1 MFQTFRNAWKIP
13 ELKNRLLFTLAILV
27 VYRLGCAIPV
37 PFVSG
42 SALTQMFANGD
53 MLSYLNMMSGGALA
67 RCTLFALGV
76 TPYINASIIVQ
87 LLTVAIPALENLA
100 KEADGQQ
107 KLQQINRY
115 AGGVIA
121 LIMSIGY
128 YFVIRNMG
136 ALKYV
141 SGAVGKDGFLTVIKD
156 LGLKEPYVGQVQ
168 IVSGEIAEDITNYFA
183 TSEQIPTVCALGVL
197 VNPDLTIRKA
207 GGFIIQLLPTA
218 DDTIIDKVEKCIS
231 DIDPVTTMLD
241 KGLSPETICRTVLP
255 AFKLD
260 VLDTSEPEYRCNC
273 SRERVSRALISMG
286 RDELEKLKEDEKTEV
301 CCQFC
306 DKKYVFTPADIDR
319 LLEESKGKEDK

>member
-1 MFQTFRNAWKIP
+1 MGKLIRCISEDGTLTVMAADTTDIVNRAQEIHGTSAVVSAA
-13 ELKNRLLFTLAILV
+13 LGRLLTAASLM
-27 VYRLGCAIPV
+27 
-37 PFVSG
+37 G
-42 SALTQMFANGD
+42 SALKGADDSVTLRINGNGPAGTVLAASD
-53 MLSYLNMMSGGALA
+53 SHGNVRGYAVNAVVELPLNDKG
-67 RCTLFALGV
+67 
-76 TPYINASIIVQ
+76 
-87 LLTVAIPALENLA
+87 
-100 KEADGQQ
+100 
-107 KLQQINRY
+107 KLD
-115 AGGVIA
+115 
-121 LIMSIGY
+121 
-128 YFVIRNMG
+128 
-136 ALKYV
+136 V

-156 LGLKEPYVGQVQ
+156 LGLKEPYVGQVP

-231 DIDPVTTMLD
+231 DIEPVTTMLD

-260 VLDTSEPEYRCNC
+260 MLDTSEPEYRCNC

-301 CCQFC
+301 CCSSATRNMCLRPQTSTGC
-306 DKKYVFTPADIDR
+306 LKRARRKRIN
-319 LLEESKGKEDK
+319 K